1 MYKYY
6 NNQIHVS
13 YYHLTIMMKQQNVK
27 YVVIIEEAY
36 INFTGY
42 LGLKIKEMHFCG
54 NRYLLFAYLIIV

>member
-13 YYHLTIMMKQQNVK
+13 LTIMMKQQNVK

-54 NRYLLFAYLIIV
+54 NRYLFFAYLIIV